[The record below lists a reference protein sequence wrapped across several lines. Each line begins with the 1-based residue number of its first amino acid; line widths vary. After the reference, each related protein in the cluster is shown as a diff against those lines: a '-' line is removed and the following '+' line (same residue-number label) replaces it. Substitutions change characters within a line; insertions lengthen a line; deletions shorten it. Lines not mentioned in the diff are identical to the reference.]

1 MVEATRDLS
10 TTPDERETPL
20 SPFTGATLGP
30 RIGIVPIL
38 RAGLGMSDVAH
49 EMLPMARVLH
59 VGLFRDEETL
69 EPVYY
74 YDKLPTPPNVDLA
87 LVVDPMLAT
96 GGSAIAAISRLK
108 ETGIKDIRFIG
119 LIAAPEGVDALRSA
133 HPDVGIW
140 LASVDD
146 RLNEVGYILPGL
158 GDAGDRIMDTRK
170 LANRFIHS
178 CELLRL
184 LLQLERAWSKRF
196 QTLVFL
202 RYQVEQRQQEL
213 PLPYSIYHQRLQT
226 HLH

>member
-1 MVEATRDLS
+1 MANKSDPMVIVPEHALIAHKLTRLRDKETSSVLFRNLAREITQILMAEATRDLS

-20 SPFTGATLGP
+20 SPFTGATLEP

-158 GDAGDRIMDTRK
+158 GDAGDRIMDT
-170 LANRFIHS
+170 
-178 CELLRL
+178 
-184 LLQLERAWSKRF
+184 
-196 QTLVFL
+196 
-202 RYQVEQRQQEL
+202 
-213 PLPYSIYHQRLQT
+213 
-226 HLH
+226 

>member
-1 MVEATRDLS
+1 MEGVTVPEHALIAHKLTRLRDKETSSVLFRNLAREITQILMVEATRDLS

-20 SPFTGATLGP
+20 SPFTGATLEP

-59 VGLFRDEETL
+59 VGLFRDEGTL

-133 HPDVGIW
+133 HPDVAIW

-158 GDAGDRIMDTRK
+158 GDAGDRIMDT
-170 LANRFIHS
+170 
-178 CELLRL
+178 
-184 LLQLERAWSKRF
+184 
-196 QTLVFL
+196 
-202 RYQVEQRQQEL
+202 
-213 PLPYSIYHQRLQT
+213 
-226 HLH
+226 